1 MLSYEIPAGFFN
13 SGILAIDTETTCR
26 DISKHADPWSDRTLL
41 VSLCN
46 GTQSIVLKP
55 HDSWLPELWA
65 AMKDP
70 NNVTIAQNVSFDLQM
85 LWALGFEGA
94 PARIWDT
101 MLAEQVILGG
111 LNDGFNLAAI
121 AFRRCDIQ
129 MEKSTRAT
137 FLNHT
142 GEFTDEQLRYSR
154 KDAEV
159 LPVIMHRQYA
169 ELEARGL
176 LATAELENSTV
187 PAVAR
192 MEYEGMGFDTEVW
205 ADTVAQETAKARV
218 LEQSLQLELALAD
231 YSFDL
236 LTGDVH
242 GINLDSHAQVLA
254 ALTRSGISVDNT
266 RAETLKLYLAKYPDT
281 ELLRRLMD
289 HRHVVKCL
297 GYNYPR
303 YINPYTGRIHTSFMQ
318 IRAQTGRFSSSKPN
332 LQNVPKAPLYR
343 RCFIAR
349 PGWLLVRSDAGQQ
362 EMRILAELSGDEA
375 LLEVCRKADVHLEI
389 GRQMYHEPG
398 MVKSDP
404 RRNTAKNCAFAMSYG
419 AKPKRVALMA
429 NISLADATLIVEFV
443 TNAFPVAMRWADR
456 QVQYAKDIG
465 YVRTIGGRRRNF
477 KRTSEDEYID
487 NQARNAPVQGTAAD
501 IMKRALWQI
510 NARLLEEGKSARPVM
525 TVHDEVIVEAPESE
539 AEYVASLVVAEM
551 QAAGGFYVHK
561 VPMPADVT
569 IAPCWQK

>member
-1 MLSYEIPAGFFN
+1 MLSHEIPLDFFN

-26 DISKHADPWSDRTLL
+26 DISKHADPHSDRTLL

-46 GTQSIVLKP
+46 GNDSIVLKP

-65 AMKDP
+65 AMKDT
-70 NNVTIAQNVSFDLQM
+70 NNITIAQNISFDLQM
-85 LWALGFEGA
+85 LWALGFEGV

-101 MLAEQVILGG
+101 MLAEQVLIGG

-121 AFRRCDIQ
+121 AFRRCNVM

-159 LPVIMHRQYA
+159 LPLIMSRQYA

-176 LATAELENSTV
+176 LDTAQLENNTV

-205 ADTVAQETAKARV
+205 ADTMRLEKSKAHD
-218 LEQSLQLELALAD
+218 LEQQLQLSLTLVD
-231 YSFDL
+231 YAFDL
-236 LTGDVH
+236 LTNDVR
-242 GINLDSHAQVLA
+242 GINLNSHIQVLA
-254 ALTRSGISVDNT
+254 ALLRSGIKVDNT
-266 RAETLKLYLAKYPDT
+266 RAETLKTYLTQHPETAVLK
-281 ELLRRLMD
+281 RLME
-289 HRHVVKCL
+289 HRHVVKCM
-297 GYNYPR
+297 GYAYPK
-303 YINPYTGRIHTSFMQ
+303 YINPYTGRIHTSLMQ
-318 IRAQTGRFSSSKPN
+318 IRAQTGRFGSSKPN

-349 PGWLLVRSDAGQQ
+349 PGWLLIRSDAGQQ
-362 EMRILAELSGDEA
+362 EMRILAEMSGDEA
-375 LLEVCRKADVHLEI
+375 LLEICRKADVHLEI
-389 GRQMYHEPG
+389 GRQMYHTPD
-398 MVKSDP
+398 MLKSDP
-404 RRNTAKNCAFAMSYG
+404 RRDLAKNCAFAMSYG

-429 NISLADATLIVEFV
+429 GISLDDAIYIGDFV
-443 TNAFPVAMRWADR
+443 VSTFPVAMRWGER
-456 QVQYAKDIG
+456 QIRQAKTIG
-465 YVRTIGGRRRNF
+465 YVKTIGGRRRNF
-477 KRTSEDEYID
+477 LRTDDDFID

-501 IMKRALWQI
+501 IMKRALWKI
-510 NARLLEEGKSARPVM
+510 NTELLEQGSKARPVM

-539 AEYVASLVVAEM
+539 AEDVAAVVVQEM
-551 QAAGGFYVHK
+551 RAAGEFYVHR